1 MPTVLPMKTAAF
13 KFVGMTIVSV
23 ELLFSACT
31 KRPTPFDQSP
41 ASNQLKHFVAEKKAQ
56 ATAAAAAEG
65 KEMLPEF
72 TTIFAAA
79 EKGDWRTISNV
90 FQDLRSL
97 AAKYPDKDGSTAP
110 ERSATDNIKAY
121 VRNRISEYRGE
132 EAKSK
137 RLHGTQWQAVLE
149 VRYAFDYLA
158 SDPVKDNYFA
168 ALGQDII
175 KSIPAGSI
183 YFGGNDAGRWTVT
196 ALQASHVNG
205 DPFFTLTQSA
215 LNDPSYLDYLRS
227 MYGGKI
233 YVPTMNDLEKCFS
246 DYMKDAQRRIEHDMK
261 FPKDPKQIIPGENI
275 TVDLQEQLQA
285 SSYWSVLSINELLA
299 KVIFDHETNR
309 EFYVAESFPFDW
321 MYPYLEPHGL
331 IMKINHGPMAEL
343 SDEVVRKDHEF
354 WTSQV
359 SPIIGDWLSYES
371 SVRDTCAFAE
381 KVYLKRD
388 FTGFKGDPRF
398 VQGEWPQWMSR
409 LRGSIAGIYKWRMG
423 ISSSG
428 KPVPSE
434 YLPKTDAERQRMAK
448 EADFACRQSFALW
461 PSSPEAV
468 LRYIGFL
475 MSQNRKADALLVAQT
490 AARLDPKNNIFKEVL
505 ISLSKQAPPPGPVTG
520 KRQRNERQGNRS
532 DAIL

>member
-1 MPTVLPMKTAAF
+1 MAL
-13 KFVGMTIVSV
+13 G
-23 ELLFSACT
+23 LFDSACSH
-31 KRPTPFDQSP
+31 KPTPLDVSP
-41 ASNQLKHFVAEKKAQ
+41 ASNQLKHFIAEKKAQ
-56 ATAAAAAEG
+56 ATAAAATEKQA
-65 KEMLPEF
+65 MLPEF
-72 TTIFAAA
+72 KSIFAAA
-79 EKGDWRTISNV
+79 EKGDWQTISNT
-90 FQDLRSL
+90 FDDLRRL

-110 ERSATDNIKAY
+110 EGSTIDNIKTY
-121 VRNRISEYRGE
+121 VRNRVSEYRGE

-149 VRYAFDYLA
+149 VRYAFDCLA
-158 SDPVKDNYFA
+158 SDPVKDTYFA

-196 ALQASHVNG
+196 ALQTSHVNG
-205 DPFFTLTQSA
+205 DPFFTLSQST
-215 LNDPSYLDYLRS
+215 LNDPRYFDYLRS

-233 YVPTMNDLEKCFS
+233 YVPTLDDLQRCFS
-246 DYMKDAQRRIEHDMK
+246 IYMDDAQRRLKHDMD
-261 FPKDPKQIIPGENI
+261 FPNQPKQIIPGENV
-275 TVDLQEQLQA
+275 TLDSKGQVQTN
-285 SSYWSVLSINELLA
+285 SYWRILSINELLA

-331 IMKINHGPMAEL
+331 IMKINREPTSEL

-359 SPIIGDWLSYES
+359 APIIGNWLSYES
-371 SVRDTCAFAE
+371 SVQETCAFAE
-381 KVYLKRD
+381 KVYLKHD
-388 FTGFKGDPRF
+388 FNGFKGDPRF

-409 LRGSIAGIYKWRMG
+409 LRGSSAGIYKWRMG

-428 KPVPSE
+428 KPVPAE
-434 YLPKTDAERQRMAK
+434 YLPKTDAERQRMTK

-468 LRYIGFL
+468 FRYLAFL
-475 MSQNRKADALLVAQT
+475 ISQNRKTDALLVAQT
-490 AARLDPKNNIFKEVL
+490 ATHLDPKNPIFKEVL
-505 ISLSKQAPPPGPVTG
+505 ISLSK
-520 KRQRNERQGNRS
+520 
-532 DAIL
+532 